1 MEHINL
7 AFSGAFF
14 IILLPI
20 VLLVIASLWRIF
32 EKAGEPGWGCI
43 IPVYNCI
50 IQLKIVHKPWWW
62 LLLMLI
68 PYIGIIWT
76 IWAVN
81 LLCKSF
87 GKTEAFTV
95 GVLFLP
101 FIFLP
106 ILAFSDATYQEEKLY
121 S

>member
-1 MEHINL
+1 MEKL
-7 AFSGAFF
+7 LMM
-14 IILLPI
+14 ILLPI
-20 VLLVIASLWRIF
+20 AVLIIACLWKIF
-32 EKAGEPGWGCI
+32 QKAGEPGWASI
-43 IPVYNCI
+43 IPIYNSV
-50 IQLKIVHKPWWW
+50 IQLKIVRKPWWW

-68 PYIGIIWT
+68 PYIGFIWA

-87 GKTEAFTV
+87 GKSEGFTV

-106 ILAFSDATYQEEKLY
+106 ILAFGDATYDAEKLNR
-121 S
+121 